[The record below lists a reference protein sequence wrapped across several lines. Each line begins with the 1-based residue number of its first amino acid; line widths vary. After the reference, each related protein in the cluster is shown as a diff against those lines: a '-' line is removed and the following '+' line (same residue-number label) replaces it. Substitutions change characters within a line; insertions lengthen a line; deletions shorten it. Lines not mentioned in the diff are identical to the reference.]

1 MATMA
6 QPRPQ
11 VTVGVDTHG
20 DVHVA
25 AALDGVGRLLGTMS
39 VPSTAAGYRRL
50 LQWASAFGEIAAM
63 GIEGTG
69 AYGAG
74 LARHLAGCSIRVVEV
89 DRPDRR
95 TRRAKGKSDPIDAEA
110 AARAVLS
117 GAARGEP
124 KSRDGAVEMIR
135 TLRVCRR
142 SASQARTQ
150 TINQMHSL
158 VTTAPEEFRA
168 LLRDLNPRQLVAKA
182 AAFRLGGVF
191 TPTSATK
198 LALRELA
205 LRHRFLT
212 EQLRR
217 LDAELKPLVALAAP
231 RLVAISG
238 VGTQIAGQLLVTAG
252 DNPERLR
259 SESAFALLCGVAPV
273 PASSGKTTRHRL
285 SRAGDR
291 AANYALWRVVMV
303 RLTSDDRTK
312 AYMARRRSEGLSK
325 REVIRCLKRYVARE
339 VYRSLVD
346 ER

>member
-6 QPRPQ
+6 QRTSS

-20 DVHVA
+20 EVHVA
-25 AALDGVGRLLGTMS
+25 AVLDEVGRLLGTIQ
-39 VPSTAAGYRRL
+39 VPSTRAGYERLRRY
-50 LQWASAFGEIAAM
+50 ACAFGEISAV

-74 LARHLAGCSIRVVEV
+74 LARHLSALGIRVIEV

-95 TRRAKGKSDPIDAEA
+95 TRRSRGKSDPIDAEA

-117 GAARGEP
+117 GSARGTP
-124 KSRDGAVEMIR
+124 KSRDGIVEMIR

-150 TINQMHSL
+150 AMNQMHSL
-158 VTTAPEEFRA
+158 VGTAPEELRA
-168 LLRDLNPRQLVAKA
+168 ELRDLSPRELVARA
-182 AAFRLGGVF
+182 AAFRPGELASPVG
-191 TPTSATK
+191 ATK

-217 LDAELKPLVALAAP
+217 LDAGLKPLVARAAP
-231 RLVAISG
+231 RLLEVNG

-259 SESAFALLCGVAPV
+259 SESAFAHLCGVAPV
-273 PASSGKTTRHRL
+273 PASSGKTSRHRL

-303 RLTSDDRTK
+303 RLTSEERTK
-312 AYMARRRSEGLSK
+312 AYMARRRAEGLSK

>member
-6 QPRPQ
+6 QRPAKI
-11 VTVGVDTHG
+11 TVGVDTHG

-25 AALDGVGRLLGTMS
+25 AALDDLGRLLDTIS
-39 VPSTAAGYRRL
+39 VPSTAAGHGRL
-50 LQWASAFGEIAAM
+50 LRWARASGEI
-63 GIEGTG
+63 GTIGVEGTG

-74 LARHLAGCSIRVVEV
+74 LARYLRGHGIRVVEV

-158 VTTAPEEFRA
+158 VTTAPEELRTV
-168 LLRDLNPRQLVAKA
+168 LRDLTPRDLMAKVAS
-182 AAFRLGGVF
+182 FRMGGAWN
-191 TPTSATK
+191 PTSATK

-205 LRHRFLT
+205 HRYRFLT

-217 LDAELKPLVALAAP
+217 LDGELKPLVAMAAP
-231 RLVAISG
+231 RLVAING

-259 SESAFALLCGVAPV
+259 SESAFAHLCGVAPV
-273 PASSGKTTRHRL
+273 PASSGKTIRHRL

-339 VYRSLVD
+339 VYRGLVD

>member
-1 MATMA
+1 MTQTPAS
-6 QPRPQ
+6 

-25 AALDGVGRLLGTMS
+25 AVLDELGRLLGTIS
-39 VPSTAAGYRRL
+39 VPATGAGYERIRRYA
-50 LQWASAFGEIAAM
+50 QSFGEIQAV

-74 LARHLAGCSIRVVEV
+74 LARHLRERGIRVIEV
-89 DRPDRR
+89 DRPDRK
-95 TRRAKGKSDPIDAEA
+95 TRRSRGKSDPIDAEA

-117 GAARGEP
+117 GAARGTP
-124 KSRDGAVEMIR
+124 KSRDGTVEMIR

-142 SASQARTQ
+142 SASGARTQ
-150 TINQMHSL
+150 CMNQMHSL
-158 VTTAPEEFRA
+158 VSTAPEVLRA
-168 LLRDLNPRQLVAKA
+168 ELRDLSPRELVQRT
-182 AAFRLGGVF
+182 AAFRPGGVG

-205 LRHRFLT
+205 HRYRFLT

-217 LDAELKPLVALAAP
+217 LDGELKPLVAKAAP
-231 RLVAISG
+231 RLMAING
-238 VGTQIAGQLLVTAG
+238 IGTQIAGQLLVSAG

-259 SESAFALLCGVAPV
+259 SESAFAHLCGVAPV
-273 PASSGKTTRHRL
+273 PASSGKITRHRL
-285 SRAGDR
+285 NRAGDR

>member
-6 QPRPQ
+6 QRRPK
-11 VTVGVDTHG
+11 VTIGVDTHG

-25 AALDGVGRLLGTMS
+25 AALDEVGRLLDVIS
-39 VPSTAAGYRRL
+39 VPSTTQGHEQLRRWAG
-50 LQWASAFGEIAAM
+50 SFGVIDAV
-63 GIEGTG
+63 GVEGTG

-74 LARHLAGCSIRVVEV
+74 LARHLAERGVHVVEV
-89 DRPDRR
+89 DRPDRK

-117 GAARGEP
+117 GAARGVP

-142 SASQARTQ
+142 SAIAARTQ
-150 TINQMHSL
+150 TMNQMHSL
-158 VTTAPEEFRA
+158 VTTAPEELRA
-168 LLRDLNPRQLVAKA
+168 ELRDLKPYQLVRRASS
-182 AAFRLGGVF
+182 FRLREHGTTVA
-191 TPTSATK
+191 ATK

-205 LRHRFLT
+205 QRHQFLT
-212 EQLRR
+212 AQIHRM
-217 LDAELKPLVALAAP
+217 DAELKPLVASTAP
-231 RLVAISG
+231 RLMAITG
-238 VGTQIAGQLLVTAG
+238 VGTEIAGQLLVTVG

-259 SESAFALLCGVAPV
+259 SEAAFAHLCGVAPV
-273 PASSGKTTRHRL
+273 PASSGKTQRHRL

-303 RLTSDDRTK
+303 RLASDDRTK
-312 AYMARRRSEGLSK
+312 AYMARRRADGLTK

-339 VYRSLVD
+339 VFQTLVD

>member
-6 QPRPQ
+6 QRPAK

-25 AALDGVGRLLGTMS
+25 AALDDLGRLVGTIS
-39 VPSTAAGYRRL
+39 VPSTANGYRRL
-50 LQWASAFGEIAAM
+50 LQWANAFGEVEAV

-74 LARHLAGCSIRVVEV
+74 LARYLAERDVRVVEV

-95 TRRAKGKSDPIDAEA
+95 TRRAKGKSDPVDAEA

-117 GAARGEP
+117 GAARGTP

-142 SASQARTQ
+142 SASQSRTQ
-150 TINQMHSL
+150 TVNQMHSL
-158 VTTAPEEFRA
+158 VTTAPEEIRA
-168 LLRDLNPRQLVAKA
+168 VLRDLTPRELVARA
-182 AAFRLGGVF
+182 TSFRPGEACSPV
-191 TPTSATK
+191 SAMK

-217 LDAELKPLVALAAP
+217 LDAELKPVVTAAAP
-231 RLVAISG
+231 RLVAING

-259 SESAFALLCGVAPV
+259 SESAFAHLCGVAPV
-273 PASSGKTTRHRL
+273 PASSGKTARHRL

-291 AANYALWRVVMV
+291 AANYAMWRVVMV